1 MVVMKNEI
9 VSNHHL
15 FLKHIPFA
23 YVEIFAADLLRID
36 MQQGQG
42 VSGIRFL
49 KDLFKPVKINE
60 LSRKLRPK

>member
-1 MVVMKNEI
+1 MVIMKNEI

-36 MQQGQG
+36 MQQG
-42 VSGIRFL
+42 VSGIRFF